1 MPNSPCRRMPFPLNW
16 NSLALIL
23 AVLGLAGCASKP
35 SSSYVVLLANDDGS
49 IGKVQVSGRDG
60 TTLLEKNREGAVI
73 GGPTGK
79 TFVVSEENMAKD
91 FGAAMAASP
100 KKPQSFL
107 LYFETGGA
115 KLTRESAASIP
126 EILEE
131 IGRRPAPDIS
141 IVGHTDTVGSDEEN
155 ARLGLTRARS
165 VAGLIDSAKLPT
177 VKISIESH
185 GEKNLLVATPDNTAE
200 PRNRR
205 VEATVR

>member
-1 MPNSPCRRMPFPLNW
+1 MPGFLCRGRSFPVTW
-16 NSLALIL
+16 TSLALLL
-23 AVLGLAGCASKP
+23 AVLSLGGCAGKP
-35 SSSYVVLLANDDGS
+35 SYVVLLPNDDGS
-49 IGKVQVSGRDG
+49 IGKVQVTGRDG
-60 TTLLEKNREGAVI
+60 TTLLEKHREGTVI
-73 GGPTGK
+73 GGPAGK
-79 TFVVSEENMAKD
+79 TFIVSDENLAKD
-91 FGAAMAASP
+91 FGVAMAASP

-141 IVGHTDTVGSDEEN
+141 IIGHTDTVGGDEEN
-155 ARLGLTRARS
+155 ARLGLVRARS
-165 VAGLIDSAKLPT
+165 VAGLIDGARLST
-177 VKISIESH
+177 VSISVESH

-205 VEATVR
+205 VEVMVR

>member
-1 MPNSPCRRMPFPLNW
+1 MSGISCRGMSFPLTRT
-16 NSLALIL
+16 SLALIL

-35 SSSYVVLLANDDGS
+35 SYVVLLANDDGS
-49 IGKVQVSGRDG
+49 IGKVQVTGRDG
-60 TTLLEKNREGAVI
+60 TTLLEKDREGTVI

-79 TFVVSEENMAKD
+79 TFIVGEESMAKD

-100 KKPQSFL
+100 QKPQSFL

-115 KLTRESAASIP
+115 KLTRESEASIP
-126 EILEE
+126 GILEE

-141 IVGHTDTVGSDEEN
+141 IIGHTDTVGGDEEN
-155 ARLGLTRARS
+155 TRLGLTRARS
-165 VAGLIDSAKLPT
+165 VAGLIDSARLRT
-177 VKISIESH
+177 VSISVESH

-205 VEATVR
+205 VEVTVR

>member
-1 MPNSPCRRMPFPLNW
+1 MPNVPCRGMSFSLTW

-35 SSSYVVLLANDDGS
+35 PSSYVVLLANDDGS

-60 TTLLEKNREGAVI
+60 TTLLEKNREGTVI
-73 GGPTGK
+73 GDPSGK
-79 TFVVSEENMAKD
+79 TFVVSEESMAKD

-100 KKPQSFL
+100 QKPRSFL
-107 LYFETGGA
+107 LHFETGGA

-126 EILEE
+126 EILGE

-155 ARLGLTRARS
+155 GRLGLTRARS
-165 VAGLIDSAKLPT
+165 VAGLIDGAKLPT

-205 VEATVR
+205 VEVTVR